1 MTPPPATSQSPATP
15 KATGDITLAPMAH
28 APTAVATVAT
38 VSRTEPPS
46 LILRKYR
53 RLGPAGGLIDTKH
66 SCPDLLS
73 SAGGHP
79 RDVRVTPAT
88 RGLLASGLFEWCF
101 VRGELRGLGLRC
113 RGLRPNPLVLGRATL
128 QAGR

>member
-88 RGLLASGLFEWCF
+88 RGHGATRADGTGGGPSG
-101 VRGELRGLGLRC
+101 R
-113 RGLRPNPLVLGRATL
+113 RPRERPQTIEFAPEARVG
-128 QAGR
+128 